1 MSTTSSSNYVL
12 MRATKSNKPSP
23 GTITIARHSRV
34 SNAEFQVDI
43 NTDYGINANAQE
55 LTALATAR
63 ANGDLSQYE
72 YLRELKRRGIM
83 GNDFSIEDNAD
94 RLATEYVAA

>member
-1 MSTTSSSNYVL
+1 MGV
-12 MRATKSNKPSP
+12 P
-23 GTITIARHSRV
+23 GPCWSALVCHIALSVRRLARFSRV
-34 SNAEFQVDI
+34 SKADFQVDI

-83 GNDFSIEDNAD
+83 GNDFSIEENAD

>member
-1 MSTTSSSNYVL
+1 MAVVAL
-12 MRATKSNKPSP
+12 RKCDAATAYPEHQLNKSVPFS
-23 GTITIARHSRV
+23 AS
-34 SNAEFQVDI
+34 
-43 NTDYGINANAQE
+43 DYGINANAQE
-55 LTALATAR
+55 LTALANER
-63 ANGDLSQYE
+63 ANGNLSQYE